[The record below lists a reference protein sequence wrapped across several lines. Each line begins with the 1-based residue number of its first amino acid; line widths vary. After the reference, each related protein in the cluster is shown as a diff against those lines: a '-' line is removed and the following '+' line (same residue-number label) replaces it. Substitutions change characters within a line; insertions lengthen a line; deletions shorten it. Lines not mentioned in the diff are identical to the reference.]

1 MDFIWQET
9 RFFKEP
15 FISIANWDFSTLKNF
30 PKEKYL
36 SADTE
41 TQLFYVGEPLSFE
54 IEGKTY
60 NYEYNQLL
68 SEEHASML
76 YKKMKS
82 KFCRTN
88 IEVRPYAFMLSNGAD
103 FVLFQNAE
111 DFLTACSMF
120 QVERVFW
127 YNAKFDFSIFD
138 YYMLT
143 NGWVNSDDRVQDEKS
158 KKHHGKLPDKTYQ
171 CLNGDFGQ
179 RYQMKIWKS
188 CLNQNSKLVVRSFS
202 MVDICNIFGGGL
214 KRNLED
220 WKITDFD
227 GNDVRKLEMDYVN
240 VDMARDLPYM
250 INDTK
255 GLHLL
260 TLKIDETIKELCN
273 LSILKGDYITAGGL
287 AKKVLLRHLFR
298 STNDK
303 ENKALLKHYF
313 PISIEEDKEARD
325 LHLYQ
330 GGKCFVNPYY
340 VNKEMHDVYK
350 YDVNSMYP
358 NQMRNMTYP
367 VGEYTKLDKLPK
379 KLRKDKIYI
388 LNISNIYG
396 TLKEDM
402 IPVWYD
408 TLTGDYVPVINEVEE
423 RLIWLEELEEYKKW
437 YVFSRIKINYVLE
450 FSAFLSIGS
459 RSYVDLFYDIKKNS
473 KGAIRNG
480 AKLFLNSAYGKWAQ
494 RVEMQKCEY
503 VLGEDGYVQL
513 KKGEI
518 EIDENNMMN
527 VYVGSRISAL
537 SRVHLMYYMRVIC
550 KGNVKQNFVYCDTD
564 SVHALTPYNKC
575 DDKELGKMKCEGVY
589 KTAKYLAPKTYLMY
603 DGEDYEVHTKG
614 VNTQIVYKDLCDKT
628 EKMAFK
634 SFKSGKKYRC
644 LTALNVKGG
653 KALIMV
659 EKYIARDDNV
669 KEFKDDE
676 ILYNDYVIE

>member
-1 MDFIWQET
+1 MFFLWSKE
-9 RFFKEP
+9 RFFKKP
-15 FISIANWDFSTLKNF
+15 FIVIGDWKFNTLKNF

-41 TQLFYVGEPLSFE
+41 TQLFYVGKPLSFK
-54 IEGKTY
+54 IDDKI
-60 NYEYNQLL
+60 YEYKYNQLL
-68 SEEHASML
+68 NEEYASML

-82 KFCRTN
+82 KYCRLN
-88 IEVRPYAFMLSNGAD
+88 IEVRAYAFMLSNGKD
-103 FVLFQNAE
+103 FVLFQCAE
-111 DFLTACSMF
+111 DFLTACAMF

-143 NGWVNSDDRVQDEKS
+143 NGWVSSEERVGEEKS
-158 KKHHGKLPDKTYQ
+158 KKHYGKLADKTYQ

-188 CLNQNSKLVVRSFS
+188 CLNQNSKEVVRSFC

-214 KRNLED
+214 KKNLED
-220 WKITDFD
+220 WKIKDD
-227 GNDVRKLEMDYVN
+227 KGEDVRKLEMDYVN
-240 VDMARDLPYM
+240 VDFERDLPYM

-260 TLKIDETIKELCN
+260 TLKIEETIKELCN
-273 LSILKGDYITAGGL
+273 LSILKGDYMTAGGL
-287 AKKVLLRHLFR
+287 AKKVLLRHLFQ

-303 ENKALLKHYF
+303 FNKKLLHHYF
-313 PISIEEDKEARD
+313 PISIEEDIEARK

-340 VNKEMHDVYK
+340 VNKIMHNVYK

-358 NQMRNMTYP
+358 NQMRNMKYP
-367 VGEYTKLDKLPK
+367 VGEYKKIDKLPK
-379 KLRKDKIYI
+379 KIPKNKIYI
-388 LNISNIYG
+388 LSISNICG
-396 TLKEDM
+396 TLKEGM

-408 TLTGDYVPVINEVEE
+408 TLTGDYISTICEVEE
-423 RLIWLEELEEYKKW
+423 RLIWLEEFEEYKKW
-437 YVFSRIKINYVLE
+437 YTFSQYKINYAYE
-450 FSAFLSIGS
+450 FNAFLSVGS

-473 KGAIRNG
+473 KGVIRNG
-480 AKLFLNSAYGKWAQ
+480 AKLFLNSAYGKWSQ

-513 KKGEI
+513 HKGEV

-537 SRVHLMYYMRVIC
+537 SRVHLMYYMRTIC
-550 KGNVKQNFVYCDTD
+550 KGNVKENFVYCDTD
-564 SVHALTPYNKC
+564 SVHALLPYNKC

-589 KTAKYLAPKTYLMY
+589 KSAKYLAPKTYLMF
-603 DGEDYEVHTKG
+603 DGKDYEVHTKG
-614 VNTQIVYKDLCDKT
+614 VNTQIVYNDLCGKT

-634 SFKSGKKYRC
+634 SFSSGKKYRC

-653 KALIMV
+653 KALIMI
-659 EKYIARDDNV
+659 EKYIARESNV